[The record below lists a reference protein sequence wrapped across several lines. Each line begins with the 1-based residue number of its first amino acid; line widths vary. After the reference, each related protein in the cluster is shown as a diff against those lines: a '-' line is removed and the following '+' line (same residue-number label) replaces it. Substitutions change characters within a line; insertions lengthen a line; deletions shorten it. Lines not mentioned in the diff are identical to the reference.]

1 MLKFLWGP
9 QENSVMDKHNGQHHL
24 TISIITITIAQR
36 GTKSQPCGGNRKER
50 ASNQAAKT

>member
-1 MLKFLWGP
+1 MLKFPWGP
-9 QENSVMDKHNGQHHL
+9 QENSVRDKHNGQHHL